1 MSAALQ
7 TTSPLSTTAVCAAL
21 AVPRA
26 TLYRRRAALTAA
38 PKEAPGPREI
48 PRRLSEPERTEVLAV
63 LHSERFVDRSPGE
76 VYATLLDEERYLCS
90 ERTMYRVLAE
100 QEEVRERRRQRQ
112 HPVYTK
118 PELLATGPNQ
128 VWSWDITKLRG
139 PVKWSY
145 FHLYVVLDIVSR
157 DVVAWMVASRESA
170 TLAKRLLTEAY
181 DHQNVQPGQ
190 LVVHADRGTSMTS
203 KTVAQLLADL
213 SVTKTHSRPH
223 VSDDNPFSEAQFKTL
238 KYCPEFPG
246 RFASP
251 EDARAFCRPF
261 FTWYNR
267 EHRHG
272 GVGHLT
278 PEDVHHGRAPAVVA
292 ARANV
297 LEAAYQAHPE
307 RFVRG
312 MPTPE
317 QLPTAVWINPPKPIA
332 SASVADPKPEN
343 EVVVVGAVGTVSN
356 RTVAE
361 AAVSSPAPSS
371 DRAPCA
377 TSAADRG
384 GRADSPALAENT
396 RGRRRPRTQGPET
409 PDRPSQEVGA

>member
-1 MSAALQ
+1 MTAALQ
-7 TTSPLSTTAVCAAL
+7 TTSPLGTAEVCAAL
-21 AVPRA
+21 AIPRA
-26 TLYRRRAALTAA
+26 TVYRRRAAQTVTSTA
-38 PKEAPGPREI
+38 PPVPREI

-90 ERTMYRVLAE
+90 ERTMYRVLAA

-112 HPVYTK
+112 HPVYTR

-139 PVKWSY
+139 PAKWSY
-145 FHLYVVLDIVSR
+145 YHLYVLLDIYSR
-157 DVVAWMVASRESA
+157 YVVAWMVASRESA
-170 TLAKRLLTEAY
+170 TLAKRLLSEAY
-181 DHQNVQPGQ
+181 DHQAVQPGQ

-213 SVTKTHSRPH
+213 GVTKTHSRPH

-246 RFASP
+246 RFGSP

-278 PEDVHHGRAPAVVA
+278 PEDVHHGRAPSVVA
-292 ARANV
+292 ARATV

-312 MPTPE
+312 KPTPE
-317 QLPTAVWINPPKPIA
+317 QLPTAVWINPPRPIA
-332 SASVADPKPEN
+332 SVSVADPKPEN
-343 EVVVVGAVGTVSN
+343 EVIIVVGAVGTVSN
-356 RTVAE
+356 PVTE
-361 AAVSSPAPSS
+361 AAVSSPA
-371 DRAPCA
+371 
-377 TSAADRG
+377 ADRG
-384 GRADSPALAENT
+384 GRSDSPVLAEST
-396 RGRRRPRTQGPET
+396 RGHRRPRPSGTQAPN
-409 PDRPSQEVGA
+409 RPSQEVGA